1 MEDPSWPGFI
11 AKMKQLY
18 PEYSADA
25 WIIKYKDEEGD
36 MITVMSPREWD
47 TMLQS
52 EKSNITPIKLYIMDA
67 KGGMAPTVNVIVV
80 EAVEERKIAEPE
92 EVVKV
97 VEEEEEKKEAE
108 RKIPEAIGEKELPI
122 EELLGFEI
130 VQPPEEGEHRLV
142 RTNDNFE
149 GFMDMDV
156 SVFFERL
163 RQQACSLLDP
173 ADTNEALRKGK
184 AFLQSL
190 VPNENPPVVQDL
202 IGVVDSVKQAFHDG
216 YTNLKE
222 LPELKEFV
230 AVLSSLSGNDAP
242 DQKKKETKW
251 ASQLASLQSMGF
263 TDRETN
269 EALLVKYRG
278 NLQRVVDTL
287 LPEMN

>member
-1 MEDPSWPGFI
+1 
-11 AKMKQLY
+11 MKQLY

-36 MITVMSPREWD
+36 MITVMSTREWD

-52 EKSNITPIKLYIMDA
+52 EKSNITPIKLYIMEA
-67 KGGMAPTVNVIVV
+67 KGGMAPTVNVIAV
-80 EAVEERKIAEPE
+80 EAVEEKIAEQE

-97 VEEEEEKKEAE
+97 VEEEE
-108 RKIPEAIGEKELPI
+108 KIPEATGEKELPI

-130 VQPPEEGEHRLV
+130 VQPPEEEGEHRLV
-142 RTNDNFE
+142 RTANDNFE

-156 SVFFERL
+156 CVFFERL

-173 ADTNEALRKGK
+173 ADNEALRKGK

-230 AVLSSLSGNDAP
+230 AVLSSLNGNDAL
-242 DQKKKETKW
+242 DQKKKQESKW

-269 EALLVKYRG
+269 EALLAKYRG